1 MRLISHTAREGFPC
15 DIDMF
20 VIDVLRYDI
29 EDLAAVLRML
39 NNSGP
44 MGWRKFWPHD
54 FTREEVLEALDR
66 LVSRGLAKPIE
77 YDPVRRELV
86 DVDRHVDV
94 QEEGSLLW
102 YKVEQSALD
111 LWKEWWK
118 SRKESLD

>member
-1 MRLISHTAREGFPC
+1 
-15 DIDMF
+15 MF

-94 QEEGSLLW
+94 QEESSLLW

>member
-1 MRLISHTAREGFPC
+1 
-15 DIDMF
+15 MF

-39 NNSGP
+39 NNTGP
-44 MGWRKFWPHD
+44 MGWRKFWPRD
-54 FTREEVLEALDR
+54 FTPEEVLEALDR

-86 DVDRHVDV
+86 DADRHVDV
-94 QEEGSLLW
+94 QKEGGSLW

-111 LWKEWWK
+111 LWNKWK
-118 SRKESLD
+118 SPKESLD